1 MLPRVSHTHSPW
13 SRGPRSDSV
22 TLPGWVSPRLTGT
35 VDMRP
40 RPFPAS
46 ALNPDT
52 AGHSCT
58 AGPLTPCPA
67 GLHSVGTPPRA
78 RLHPGGH
85 GSPAEVLQALLF
97 SKANWGHPPHTH
109 TPAFW
114 SSALV
119 LGPGKH
125 SARLNDV
132 PGKRQRKEEGPW
144 GGGEGKEAQGTS
156 LKPTM
161 GSSHN
166 KCAPGQVLAL
176 WSPPPQ
182 QYADR
187 LLVWATGA
195 PRPGPPLEEGVAEP
209 ARSPVPAPPSP
220 ASARQSR
227 SPGSSPRPQVRG
239 LRGVACRLG
248 ASQAAGRPPG
258 ALPPIWRLPSPR
270 GSRRSLARSLPGC
283 WPRNQATCCDLRQ
296 REEQVS

>member
-1 MLPRVSHTHSPW
+1 MPLRVSHTHSPW

-46 ALNPDT
+46 ALNPDA

-109 TPAFW
+109 TPA
-114 SSALV
+114 SALV

-144 GGGEGKEAQGTS
+144 GRGGRER
-156 LKPTM
+156 KPRAPP
-161 GSSHN
+161 SSRPWGPPVTN
-166 KCAPGQVLAL
+166 VPPARSWPSGPLPLSSTLTGCSSGPPAPLAL
-176 WSPPPQ
+176 GPHSRRGWRS
-182 QYADR
+182 
-187 LLVWATGA
+187 
-195 PRPGPPLEEGVAEP
+195 RPGP
-209 ARSPVPAPPSP
+209 RSPPRPHLLL
-220 ASARQSR
+220 RG
-227 SPGSSPRPQVRG
+227 SPGVPEAAPVPRSG
-239 LRGVACRLG
+239 G
-248 ASQAAGRPPG
+248 
-258 ALPPIWRLPSPR
+258 
-270 GSRRSLARSLPGC
+270 
-283 WPRNQATCCDLRQ
+283 
-296 REEQVS
+296 

>member
-109 TPAFW
+109 TGL
-114 SSALV
+114 LV
-119 LGPGKH
+119 LSPGPGPWE
-125 SARLNDV
+125 ALCPTERC
-132 PGKRQRKEEGPW
+132 PRKKAEEGRRAVGPGGRERKPRAPPSSRPW
-144 GGGEGKEAQGTS
+144 GPPVTNVPPARSWPSGP
-156 LKPTM
+156 LPL
-161 GSSHN
+161 SSTLTG
-166 KCAPGQVLAL
+166 CSSGPPAPLAL
-176 WSPPPQ
+176 GPHSRRGWRS
-182 QYADR
+182 
-187 LLVWATGA
+187 
-195 PRPGPPLEEGVAEP
+195 RPGP
-209 ARSPVPAPPSP
+209 RSPPRPHLLL
-220 ASARQSR
+220 RG
-227 SPGSSPRPQVRG
+227 SPGVPEAAPVPRSG
-239 LRGVACRLG
+239 G
-248 ASQAAGRPPG
+248 
-258 ALPPIWRLPSPR
+258 
-270 GSRRSLARSLPGC
+270 
-283 WPRNQATCCDLRQ
+283 
-296 REEQVS
+296 